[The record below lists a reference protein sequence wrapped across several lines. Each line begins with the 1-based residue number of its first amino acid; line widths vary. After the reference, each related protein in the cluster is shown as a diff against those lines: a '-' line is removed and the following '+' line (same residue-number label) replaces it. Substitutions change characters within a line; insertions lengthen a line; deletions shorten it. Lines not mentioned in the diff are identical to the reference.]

1 MKIVIYGIGTGRLQI
16 EQNLKKDCEI
26 VAYTDGYSDIE
37 TFNFRPFVKRE
48 KLLDID
54 FEYLVLATRE
64 KHNKE
69 IIRNLVDE
77 YQVEKTKIIDYY
89 GWMASLQHVDQV
101 MSPDEMPYEGMILG
115 ISHARYGI
123 NPRYLSKR
131 FCNLALDSQDLYYNK
146 ETFRYC
152 IRQYG
157 DQLDLR
163 YVILDMFD
171 YNYFNFDTSRTT
183 SCGPYILGRGIKD
196 EHHLEQNKNY
206 SVEEKEQIRDMV
218 AGYKEKFERL
228 LSLVQLS
235 AGGGYPGPTGKMIHT
250 MSKND
255 AEQYPPLERTGL
267 WDSRF
272 EDTILENLTNF
283 EEFLSLAYSYNP
295 DMRVILLQ
303 IPRSIWH
310 EELLK
315 HHNLKWK
322 EEFENVIRS
331 FQRKYPFE
339 YYDLKQLD
347 FIRLDHRYYFDIEH
361 LNYTGGAVFTSYL
374 EQLLFSK

>member
-146 ETFRYC
+146 ETFR
-152 IRQYG
+152 
-157 DQLDLR
+157 
-163 YVILDMFD
+163 
-171 YNYFNFDTSRTT
+171 
-183 SCGPYILGRGIKD
+183 
-196 EHHLEQNKNY
+196 
-206 SVEEKEQIRDMV
+206 
-218 AGYKEKFERL
+218 
-228 LSLVQLS
+228 
-235 AGGGYPGPTGKMIHT
+235 
-250 MSKND
+250 
-255 AEQYPPLERTGL
+255 
-267 WDSRF
+267 
-272 EDTILENLTNF
+272 
-283 EEFLSLAYSYNP
+283 
-295 DMRVILLQ
+295 
-303 IPRSIWH
+303 
-310 EELLK
+310 
-315 HHNLKWK
+315 
-322 EEFENVIRS
+322 
-331 FQRKYPFE
+331 
-339 YYDLKQLD
+339 
-347 FIRLDHRYYFDIEH
+347 
-361 LNYTGGAVFTSYL
+361 
-374 EQLLFSK
+374 